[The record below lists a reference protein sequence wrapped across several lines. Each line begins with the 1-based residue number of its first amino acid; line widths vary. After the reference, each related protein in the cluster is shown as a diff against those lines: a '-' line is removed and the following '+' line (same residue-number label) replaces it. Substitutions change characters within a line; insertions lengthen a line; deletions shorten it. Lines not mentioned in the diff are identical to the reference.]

1 MVCSLLPAHQ
11 LAHDAVRV
19 EIDTFVL
26 KELLEIDAANLTAVI
41 AVMATLRAKLGSEP
55 SFNGGKP

>member
-1 MVCSLLPAHQ
+1 LTN
-11 LAHDAVRV
+11 DAVRA

-26 KELLEIDAANLTAVI
+26 KELLKIDTANLTAVI

-55 SFNGGKP
+55 SFNGGKS